1 MGPLIMLWY
10 EVKWRMPKMIVQ
22 ESTRERIVGM
32 VPYLLVMSYLSVWKI
47 MLIFLQAIK
56 EAQKTLDKALDIQ
69 EGDEPAQD
77 KQGKALLCEKSRDRG
92 PP

>member
-1 MGPLIMLWY
+1 
-10 EVKWRMPKMIVQ
+10 
-22 ESTRERIVGM
+22 
-32 VPYLLVMSYLSVWKI
+32 